1 MELNIYV
8 NYTAEISSLIKRFS
22 AFDFLLNIEF
32 PISKDNKWCMD
43 NKMFNYNTQ
52 ECYAVQVMFVGKTGY
67 GKSTTIN
74 KIVGCDVFDTDDI
87 SSCTKDLF
95 EADYRID
102 KKIPSFISFN
112 DLPGIGE
119 SLEVDEKYLE
129 WYRNMLEKSQVV
141 VYVLR
146 ADQRD
151 YSEDEKVFKTLF
163 KDKTTYEKVIMA
175 INYADKIEP
184 INRKEGLSNEQIANL
199 QSKVEYV
206 SNIFKIEKNNIIY
219 YSAKDQINIDLLVDK
234 IAKKLKENMIKMNV

>member
-8 NYTAEISSLIKRFS
+8 NYTAEISDLIEQFS
-22 AFDFLLNIEF
+22 SFEFLNNSEF
-32 PISKDNKWCMD
+32 PMSKDNKWSMD
-43 NKMFNYNTQ
+43 NEMFNYIAQ
-52 ECYAVQVMFVGKTGY
+52 ECYAVQVMFVRKTGY

-87 SSCTKDLF
+87 SLCTKDLF

-119 SLEVDEKYLE
+119 SLEADEKYLE
-129 WYRNMLEKSQVV
+129 WYRNMLIKSQVV

-151 YSEDEKVFKTLF
+151 YS
-163 KDKTTYEKVIMA
+163 
-175 INYADKIEP
+175 ADKKYLKLYLKI
-184 INRKEGLSNEQIANL
+184 IRHMRK
-199 QSKVEYV
+199 
-206 SNIFKIEKNNIIY
+206 
-219 YSAKDQINIDLLVDK
+219 
-234 IAKKLKENMIKMNV
+234 